1 MSEIKKLID
10 EIGIIS
16 FENNMKIAAFAVLS
30 ASREIA
36 YQTDNWDVSKYRGL
50 FFDVF
55 KEREYIQFNNIEF
68 LIKRASENVIIGAN
82 SQGMGFVIIIQ
93 FQGGLL
99 ATYALSGADPE
110 TIITFLKPYVME
122 LQNKL

>member
-1 MSEIKKLID
+1 M
-10 EIGIIS
+10 
-16 FENNMKIAAFAVLS
+16 
-30 ASREIA
+30 
-36 YQTDNWDVSKYRGL
+36 SKYRGL